1 MAADLNAFFF
11 NSPASVIQLE
21 LLEISHPNF
30 SQTYRIVR
38 NAVAGVTVTH
48 EDASV
53 RAYTYYPARIK
64 ANGDKADL
72 DSSIQVDLGDLGD
85 TFPNEMDLI
94 AAANGFGIK
103 PIVKYRTYRSDDLTQ
118 PLTGPL
124 TLEVKQFSHN
134 GDGLSFEAAAPRVN
148 VNKTGEVYSLDR
160 FPMLRGFV

>member
-53 RAYTYYPARIK
+53 KNYVYYPARIK
-64 ANGDKADL
+64 ANGAKDDL
-72 DSSIQVDLGDLGD
+72 DSSIQIDLGDLGD
-85 TFPNEMDLI
+85 TFPNEVDRI
-94 AAANGFGIK
+94 ASANGFGTK
-103 PIVKYRTYRSDDLTQ
+103 PIVKYRTYRSDDLSQ

-134 GDGLSFEAAAPRVN
+134 GDGLSFEASAPRAN
-148 VNKTGEVYSLDR
+148 VNKTGETYSIDR
-160 FPMLRGFV
+160 FSMLRGFL